1 MSEALLSVRDLVV
14 EFDTPRGPVRAVD
27 GVSFEL
33 AEGERLGVVGESG
46 SGKSV
51 LSRTVMGLTTMRNAK
66 VGGEVVLNGQSV
78 LDLSERRRRA
88 LWGREVA
95 MVFQDPLS
103 ALHPI
108 APIGDQV
115 VEAVRREPGVD
126 RKAARAR
133 AIELLELVGIPRAED
148 RMKARAGELS
158 GGMRQRVMIAM
169 AMACRPQ
176 LLIADEPTTALDV
189 TVQARV
195 LKLFDELCDEFGIG
209 LILVSHDLRVV
220 GSHTDHVAVMYAGR
234 MVEIG
239 TAAAVFDRPM
249 MRYSRALMD
258 ALPKRDPAGHEL
270 PKPIPGTPPNLLSP
284 PPGCPFS
291 PRCAFAEDDCREARP
306 ELSPVAD
313 QPGHCYACLHPAGP
327 VAFGAAPAAVPYAG
341 IPDIRNSSAGEAR

>member
-1 MSEALLSVRDLVV
+1 MSEPLLSVRDLVV
-14 EFDTPRGPVRAVD
+14 EFETPRGPVRAVD

-108 APIGDQV
+108 TPIGDQV
-115 VEAVRREPGVD
+115 IEAVRREPGVD

-291 PRCAFAEDDCREARP
+291 PRCAFAQDDCRETRP
-306 ELSPVAD
+306 ELSSVAD
-313 QPGHCYACLHPAGP
+313 QPGHSYACLHPAGP
-327 VAFGAAPAAVPYAG
+327 VAAAAPAAVPYAG
-341 IPDIRNSSAGEAR
+341 IPDIRNSSTGEAV

>member
-1 MSEALLSVRDLVV
+1 MSESLLSVRDLVV

-66 VGGEVVLNGQSV
+66 VSGEVVLNDQSV

-108 APIGDQV
+108 TPIGDQV

-126 RKAARAR
+126 RKGARAR
-133 AIELLELVGIPRAED
+133 AIELLELVGIPRAES
-148 RMKARAGELS
+148 RMRARAGELS

-169 AMACRPQ
+169 AMACRPK

-234 MVEIG
+234 LVEIG
-239 TAAAVFDRPM
+239 TAVAVFDRPM

-270 PKPIPGTPPNLLSP
+270 PKPIPGTPPNLLAP

-291 PRCAFAEDDCREARP
+291 PRCAFAQDDCHETRP
-306 ELSPVAD
+306 GLSPVAD
-313 QPGHCYACLHPAGP
+313 QPGHSYACLHPAGP
-327 VAFGAAPAAVPYAG
+327 DTATGASELKG
-341 IPDIRNSSAGEAR
+341 QIDHQESEARGVGR

>member
-1 MSEALLSVRDLVV
+1 MSEALLSVRDLTV
-14 EFDTPRGPVRAVD
+14 EFDTPRGTVRAVD

-33 AEGERLGVVGESG
+33 AQGERLGVVGESG

-66 VGGEVVLNGQSV
+66 VGGAVELNGQPI
-78 LDLSERRRRA
+78 LELPERKRRA

-95 MVFQDPLS
+95 MVFQDPLG

-108 APIGDQV
+108 TPIGDQV
-115 VEAVRREPGVD
+115 VEAVRRDPEVG
-126 RKAARAR
+126 KGAARSR
-133 AIELLELVGIPRAED
+133 AIELLEMVGIPRAES

-169 AMACRPQ
+169 AMACRPK

-234 MVEIG
+234 LVEIG
-239 TAAAVFDRPM
+239 TAAAVFERPM

-270 PKPIPGTPPNLLSP
+270 PKPIPGTPPNLLAP

-291 PRCAFAEDDCREARP
+291 PRCAFAEDDCHKTRP
-306 ELSPVAD
+306 ELAPVAD
-313 QPGHCYACLHPAGP
+313 QPGHSFACLHPAGP
-327 VAFGAAPAAVPYAG
+327 VAVGAG
-341 IPDIRNSSAGEAR
+341 AGEAGR

>member
-1 MSEALLSVRDLVV
+1 ML
-14 EFDTPRGPVRAVD
+14 
-27 GVSFEL
+27 EL
-33 AEGERLGVVGESG
+33 G
-46 SGKSV
+46 
-51 LSRTVMGLTTMRNAK
+51 
-66 VGGEVVLNGQSV
+66 
-78 LDLSERRRRA
+78 ERRRRA

-115 VEAVRREPGVD
+115 VEAVRRDPEVGRSV
-126 RKAARAR
+126 ARAR
-133 AIELLELVGIPRAED
+133 AVELLELVGIPRAGE

-220 GSHTDHVAVMYAGR
+220 GSHTDHVGVMYAGR
-234 MVEIG
+234 LVEIG
-239 TAAAVFDRPM
+239 TAAAVFERPM

-258 ALPKRDPAGHEL
+258 AIPKRDPSGHEL
-270 PKPIPGTPPNLLSP
+270 PAPIPGMPPNLLAP

-291 PRCAFAEDDCREARP
+291 PRCAHAQEDCRGTRP
-306 ELSPVAD
+306 ELAPVAD
-313 QPGHCYACLHPAGP
+313 QPGHSYACLHPAGP
-327 VAFGAAPAAVPYAG
+327 VAVGAG
-341 IPDIRNSSAGEAR
+341 AGEAAR

>member
-1 MSEALLSVRDLVV
+1 MSESLLSVRDLVV

-27 GVSFEL
+27 HVSFEL
-33 AEGERLGVVGESG
+33 AQGERQGVVGESG

-51 LSRTVMGLTTMRNAK
+51 LSRTVMGLTGGRGAK
-66 VGGEVVLNGQSV
+66 VSGEVVLNGQRV
-78 LDLSERRRRA
+78 LELSERRRRA

-108 APIGDQV
+108 ATIGDQV
-115 VEAVRREPGVD
+115 IEAVRRDPEVG
-126 RKAARAR
+126 RSAARAR
-133 AIELLELVGIPRAED
+133 AIELLEMVGIPRAAD
-148 RMKARAGELS
+148 RIKARAGELS

-169 AMACRPQ
+169 AMACKPQ

-195 LKLFDELCDEFGIG
+195 LKLFDELCEKFGIG

-220 GSHTDHVAVMYAGR
+220 GSHTDNVAVMYAGR
-234 MVEIG
+234 LVEIG
-239 TAAAVFDRPM
+239 AAAEVFERPM

-258 ALPKRDPAGHEL
+258 AIPKRDPSGHEL
-270 PKPIPGTPPNLLSP
+270 PEPIPGTPPNLLAP

-306 ELSPVAD
+306 ELVAIPD
-313 QPGHCYACLHPAGP
+313 QPGHSYACLHPASP
-327 VAFGAAPAAVPYAG
+327 VGVGAG
-341 IPDIRNSSAGEAR
+341 AGEPGVSR

>member
-1 MSEALLSVRDLVV
+1 MSEALLSVRDLTV
-14 EFDTPRGPVRAVD
+14 EFDTPRGTVRAVD

-33 AEGERLGVVGESG
+33 ALGERLGVVGESG

-51 LSRTVMGLTTMRNAK
+51 LSRTVMGLTTMRNAR
-66 VGGEVVLNGQSV
+66 VGGEVVLNGQPV
-78 LDLSERRRRA
+78 LELSERRRRA

-108 APIGDQV
+108 TPIGDQV
-115 VEAVRREPGVD
+115 VEAVRRDPEVG
-126 RKAARAR
+126 KQAARTR
-133 AIELLELVGIPRAED
+133 AVELLEMVGIPRAGE

-169 AMACRPQ
+169 AMACRPK

-234 MVEIG
+234 LVEIG
-239 TAAAVFDRPM
+239 SAAAVFERPM

-270 PKPIPGTPPNLLSP
+270 PKPIPGTPPNLLAP

-291 PRCAFAEDDCREARP
+291 PRCAFAEDDCHKTRP
-306 ELSPVAD
+306 ELAPVAD
-313 QPGHCYACLHPAGP
+313 QPGHSFACLHPAGP
-327 VAFGAAPAAVPYAG
+327 VAVGAG
-341 IPDIRNSSAGEAR
+341 AGEAAR

>member
-1 MSEALLSVRDLVV
+1 MSDALLSVRDLVV
-14 EFDTPRGPVRAVD
+14 EFDTPRGPVRPVD

-51 LSRTVMGLTTMRNAK
+51 LSRTVMGLTETRGAK
-66 VGGEVVLNGQSV
+66 VSGEVVLNGQRV
-78 LDLSERRRRA
+78 LELSERRRRA
-88 LWGREVA
+88 LWGRQVA
-95 MVFQDPLS
+95 MVFQDPLG

-108 APIGDQV
+108 TPIGDQL
-115 VEAVRREPGVD
+115 VEAVRREPGLD
-126 RKAARAR
+126 RKASRAR
-133 AIELLELVGIPRAED
+133 AVELLELVGIPRAAD
-148 RMKARAGELS
+148 RMAARAGELS

-169 AMACRPQ
+169 AMACRPK

-195 LKLFDELCDEFGIG
+195 LALFDELCDEFGIG

-234 MVEIG
+234 LVEIG
-239 TAAAVFDRPM
+239 AATQVFERPM

-258 ALPKRDPAGHEL
+258 AIPKRDPAGHEL
-270 PKPIPGTPPNLLSP
+270 PLPIPGTPPNLLAP
-284 PPGCPFS
+284 APGCPFS
-291 PRCAFAEDDCREARP
+291 PRCAFAQDDCRETRP

-313 QPGHCYACLHPAGP
+313 QPGHSYACLHP
-327 VAFGAAPAAVPYAG
+327 VTSLSAVPSADLSG
-341 IPDIRNSSAGEAR
+341 KRNSYAEGGR